1 MQHLTAIGAQP
12 RTAAQ
17 APAGEAG
24 PLGQRL
30 HRAGE
35 VLLALSQAD
44 LRSRYG
50 RGRVRMVK
58 WLLDPFAA
66 LGVYLLFVS
75 IARVRPGLAPGL
87 SIACAVVP
95 FQLFMMAI
103 VNALNVVDIRR
114 SIVLN
119 MRFDRSLLPLSSVLT
134 ESVAFAASL
143 LLIVIMMVSY
153 RIAPTIAMLWLPL
166 LLLVTVFVAIG
177 VAYPASLLGLWF
189 ADLRQFVV
197 SAVRTLFFA
206 APGFFALAHFGG
218 LTRTLLR
225 INPLTGIFESYRSVL
240 LYGHRPAAWQ
250 LLIPLGYAAVLLVVV
265 PLYRREQAHFAR
277 IVG

>member
-1 MQHLTAIGAQP
+1 MRDVAELGPGTRVRLLRPDAAGWAGRVL
-12 RTAAQ
+12 RTAD
-17 APAGEAG
+17 
-24 PLGQRL
+24 
-30 HRAGE
+30 
-35 VLLALSQAD
+35 VLVSLTQAD

-75 IARVRPGLAPGL
+75 IARVRPGEAPGL

-95 FQLFMMAI
+95 FQLLMMAI
-103 VNALNVVDIRR
+103 VNALSVVEFRR

-119 MRFDRSLLPLSSVLT
+119 MRFARSLLPLSSVLT

-143 LLIVIMMVSY
+143 LLIVLMMASY
-153 RIAPTIAMLWLPL
+153 GVAPTAAAAWLPL
-166 LLLVTVFVAIG
+166 ALVVTLVTAVG
-177 VAYPASLLGLWF
+177 LAYPASLLGLWF
-189 ADLRQFVV
+189 SDLRQFVI

-206 APGFFALAHFGG
+206 APGFFALAHFGQ
-218 LTRTLLR
+218 LTQTLLR
-225 INPLTGIFESYRSVL
+225 INPLTGVFEAYRSVL

-250 LLIPLGYAAVLLVVV
+250 LLIPLGYALVLLAAFV

-277 IVG
+277 VVG

>member
-1 MQHLTAIGAQP
+1 MQDVRALGRGARP
-12 RTAAQ
+12 RS
-17 APAGEAG
+17 
-24 PLGQRL
+24 L
-30 HRAGE
+30 RAGSATTLTQRIRRAAE
-35 VLLALSQAD
+35 VLLSLSEAD

-50 RGRVRMVK
+50 RGGVRMVK

-75 IARVRPGLAPGL
+75 IARVRPGEAPGL

-95 FQLFMMAI
+95 FQLLMMSI
-103 VNALNVVDIRR
+103 VNALNVVDFRR

-134 ESVAFAASL
+134 ETVAFAASL
-143 LLIVIMMVSY
+143 LLIVLMMAGY
-153 RIAPTIAMLWLPL
+153 RVAPTGAAVWLPL
-166 LLLVTVFVAIG
+166 VLVITVVAAVG

-189 ADLRQFVV
+189 SDLRQFAV

-206 APGFFALAHFGG
+206 APGFFALAHFGE

-225 INPLTGIFESYRSVL
+225 INPLTGIFESYRSIL

-250 LLIPLGYAAVLLVVV
+250 LLIPLGYALVLLVAFV
-265 PLYRREQAHFAR
+265 PVYRREQAHFAR

>member
-1 MQHLTAIGAQP
+1 MQD
-12 RTAAQ
+12 AAPGS
-17 APAGEAG
+17 AARAR
-24 PLGQRL
+24 PLGSGGPGTLAASIR
-30 HRAGE
+30 RSID
-35 VLLALSQAD
+35 VLVSLSEAD

-50 RGRVRMVK
+50 RGRIRMVK

-75 IARVRPGLAPGL
+75 IARVRPGAAPGL

-95 FQLFMMAI
+95 FQLLMMAI
-103 VNALNVVDIRR
+103 MNALNIVDWRR

-143 LLIVIMMVSY
+143 LLIALMMISY
-153 RIAPTIAMLWLPL
+153 GVAPTADIAWLPVV
-166 LLLVTVFVAIG
+166 LLVTVFAAVG

-189 ADLRQFVV
+189 SDLRQFAA

-206 APGFFALAHFGG
+206 APGFFALEHFGH
-218 LTRTLLR
+218 LTQRLLR
-225 INPLTGIFESYRSVL
+225 INPLTGIFEGYRSVL

-250 LLIPLGYAAVLLVVV
+250 LVIPAAYALALLVLFV

-277 IVG
+277 VVG

>member
-1 MQHLTAIGAQP
+1 MRDVAELGPGTRVRLLRPDPAGWAGRVL
-12 RTAAQ
+12 RTAD
-17 APAGEAG
+17 
-24 PLGQRL
+24 
-30 HRAGE
+30 
-35 VLLALSQAD
+35 VLVSLTQAD

-75 IARVRPGLAPGL
+75 IARVRPGEAPGL

-95 FQLFMMAI
+95 FQLLMMAI
-103 VNALNVVDIRR
+103 VNALSVVEFRR

-119 MRFDRSLLPLSSVLT
+119 MRFARSLLPLSSVLT

-143 LLIVIMMVSY
+143 LLIVLMMASY
-153 RIAPTIAMLWLPL
+153 GVAPTAAAAWLPL
-166 LLLVTVFVAIG
+166 ALVVTLVTAVG
-177 VAYPASLLGLWF
+177 LAYPASLLGLWF
-189 ADLRQFVV
+189 SDLRQFVI

-206 APGFFALAHFGG
+206 APGFFALAHFGQ
-218 LTRTLLR
+218 LTQTLLR
-225 INPLTGIFESYRSVL
+225 INPLTGVFEAYRSVL

-250 LLIPLGYAAVLLVVV
+250 LLIPLGYALVLLAAFV